1 MITER
6 IVIMR
11 RFLTLIGMISC
22 CMLLMSGCSEIEQK
36 ETEDNTSSDS
46 VTILYTND
54 VHTYIHNTETD
65 DEGNETM
72 LLTYGSVAALRDS
85 LEEEGKNVLLLD
97 AGDHVQGTIYG
108 GIDEG
113 KTIIRLMNALD
124 YDAATLGNHEFD
136 YGQFRMF
143 EIMDEA
149 DYPYLSC
156 NFYSTETDENV
167 LPAYKILEAGDVK
180 VAVIGISTPDTLT
193 SAAPAY
199 FQDES
204 GNFIYD
210 FRAGEDGSDLYES
223 VQAAIDEIGD
233 SADYIIALGHLGVDP
248 SSEPYT
254 SREVIEH
261 THGLDAF
268 IDGHSHT
275 TMEGETVADDE
286 GNPVLLTQTGSY
298 LAAIGEMTL
307 SPEGITTELITE
319 VEGRDETIEAIAEEL
334 MNQVDEEM
342 GRTVSTSDITFTIM
356 DSEDSDVRVVRRQET
371 NIGDLMA
378 DSIYWY
384 FNEKMELDCDIAIV
398 NGGGLRTNLEA
409 GEITLMDLKNVQP
422 FGNVLCLMDVSGQQ
436 IMDMLEWSV
445 RCQGL
450 TDDQGNPAEDGGFLQ
465 VAGLR
470 FQVDVD
476 TESTVQAD
484 YNDIWCGSPTGEY
497 RVHDVEIYDRSL
509 EEYVSLELEKKYSLA
524 GINYLLRNQGNGY
537 AMFDDE
543 DLILDYVTE
552 DYLAS
557 EDYLAAFTAGEDG
570 IPSVSSKNSPL
581 ASYTGYQLDYEQAT
595 GSERIKICQ

>member
-1 MITER
+1 M
-6 IVIMR
+6 MK
-11 RFLTLIGMISC
+11 RFLTLISIISC
-22 CMLLMSGCSEIEQK
+22 CALLAAGCSKAKQ
-36 ETEDNTSSDS
+36 TEVSDRASDS

-54 VHTYIHNTETD
+54 VHTYIHNTETN
-65 DEGNETM
+65 DEGNETL

-85 LEEEGKNVLLLD
+85 LEAEGKNVLLLD

-113 KTIIRLMNALD
+113 KTIIRLMNALG

-136 YGQFRMF
+136 YGQFRTF

-167 LPAYKILEAGDVK
+167 LPAYTVLEAGDVK
-180 VAVIGISTPDTLT
+180 VAVIGISTPETLT

-199 FQDES
+199 FQDEN
-204 GNFIYD
+204 GNYIYD

-248 SSEPYT
+248 SSIPYT
-254 SREVIEH
+254 SREVIAH

-275 TMEGETVADDE
+275 TIEGEVVVDDE

-298 LAAIGEMTL
+298 LAAIGKMTL

-319 VEGRDETIEAIAEEL
+319 VEGKDETIEAIAEEL
-334 MNQVDEEM
+334 LYQVDEEM
-342 GRTVSTSDITFTIM
+342 GHTVAASDITFTIM
-356 DSEDSDVRVVRRQET
+356 DSVDPEVRVVRRRET

-378 DSIYWY
+378 DSLYWY
-384 FNEKMELDCDIAIV
+384 FNEKKELACDIAIV
-398 NGGGLRTNLEA
+398 NGGGLRTDLEV

-422 FGNVLCLMDVSGQQ
+422 FGNVLCLMNVSGRQ
-436 IMDMLEWSV
+436 ILDMLEWSV
-445 RCQGL
+445 HSLGL

-470 FQVDVD
+470 FQVDAAS
-476 TESTVQAD
+476 ESTVQAD
-484 YNDIWCGSPTGEY
+484 DNDLWCGGPTGDY
-497 RVHDVEIYDRSL
+497 KVHDVEIYDRDL
-509 EEYVSLELEKKYSLA
+509 EEYVPLDLEKKYSLA
-524 GINYLLRNQGNGY
+524 GSNYLLRNQGDGY

-557 EDYLAAFTAGEDG
+557 EAYLAAFAAGEDG
-570 IPSVSSKNSPL
+570 IPIVSSQNSPL
-581 ASYTGYQLDYEQAT
+581 ASYTGYQLNYEQAD
-595 GSERIKICQ
+595 GSERIIDLSR